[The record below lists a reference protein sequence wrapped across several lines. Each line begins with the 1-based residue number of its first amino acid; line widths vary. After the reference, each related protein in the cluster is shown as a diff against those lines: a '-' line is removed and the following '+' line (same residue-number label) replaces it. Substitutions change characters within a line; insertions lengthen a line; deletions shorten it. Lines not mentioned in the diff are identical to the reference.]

1 MVHCYDSSVVRRNKF
16 LIHATVWVN
25 LKIRMLSKRSAYCR
39 IPFIQNS
46 RKCKVTYRLRKQ
58 IIGCLGIRRRRSRR
72 GGLQRDMGNLEAW
85 WTRSSFHL
93 DCGIGFMS
101 VYIFNIV
108 QFKYMQFIVCPF
120 YINKAIK
127 NNFKSYL

>member
-1 MVHCYDSSVVRRNKF
+1 MNYWYTLQYGC
-16 LIHATVWVN
+16 
-25 LKIRMLSKRSAYCR
+25 LSKYLGVKGSRQKKKKTYLW